1 MKWIELRRAGTR
13 LHTRGEVP
21 PYGYGVTDEAPQ
33 RRRDAPDHAIDGP
46 HDVPPDPSG
55 GPEPARPSVP
65 LTAPR
70 DGTPRP
76 VETAEEL
83 AEVVARLA
91 AGSGPV
97 AVDAER
103 ASGYRYTQRAYLVQ
117 LRREGAGTVLLD
129 PMPLE
134 DLRTLDAALADT
146 EWVLHAASQ
155 DLACLAELGLKPR
168 RLFDTELAAR
178 LAGFERVGL
187 AALTEQLLGY
197 SLEKH
202 HSAADWSTRPLPESW
217 LTYAALDVELLT
229 DLRDHLADELE
240 RQGKAAWAAEE
251 FAALVAGAD
260 RPPRTR
266 PDPWRRTSGIHRVR
280 GARAQS
286 RVRALWYARDGVA
299 ARRDSAPGRV
309 LPDSAIIAAAE
320 LDPKDERTLLG
331 LPGFGGR
338 SVRRLAR
345 VWLDALD
352 GARALADDELPVNQP
367 VEGPPPPHRWAERDP
382 VAAARLQRCR
392 QVVIATA
399 EAHTLPPENLISP
412 DFIRRLAWSPP
423 EEIAPQT
430 VGETLR
436 GFGARDWQVGL
447 IADALAKALPDP
459 TA

>member
-1 MKWIELRRAGTR
+1 M
-13 LHTRGEVP
+13 
-21 PYGYGVTDEAPQ
+21 
-33 RRRDAPDHAIDGP
+33 
-46 HDVPPDPSG
+46 PPDPIEPG
-55 GPEPARPSVP
+55 GPVP

-70 DGTPRP
+70 EGTPRP

-83 AEVVARLA
+83 AEVVARMA
-91 AGSGPV
+91 AGTGPV

-117 LRREGAGTVLLD
+117 LRRTGAGTVLID
-129 PMPLE
+129 PMPLD
-134 DLRTLDAALADT
+134 DLRTLDAALADS

-155 DLACLAELGLKPR
+155 DLACLAEVGMKPR

-197 SLEKH
+197 TLEKH

-217 LTYAALDVELLT
+217 LTYAALDVEMLT
-229 DLRDHLADELE
+229 DLRDHLAGELD
-240 RQGKAAWAAEE
+240 RQGKTAWAAEE
-251 FAALVAGAD
+251 FAALVASAD
-260 RPPRTR
+260 RAPRQR
-266 PDPWRRTSGIHRVR
+266 PDPWRRTSGIHKVR

-320 LDPKDERTLLG
+320 LDPKDERSLLA
-331 LPGFGGR
+331 LAGFGGR

-345 VWLDALD
+345 IWLDALD
-352 GARALADDELPVNQP
+352 EARALPDDELPVNQP
-367 VEGPPPPHRWAERDP
+367 VDGPPPPHRWAERDP
-382 VAAARLQRCR
+382 IAAARLARCR
-392 QVVIATA
+392 QVVIGTA

-412 DFIRRLAWSPP
+412 DFVRRLAWSPP
-423 EEIAPQT
+423 EDVNPQT
-430 VGETLR
+430 VADTLR
-436 GFGARDWQVGL
+436 GFGARNWQVGL
-447 IADALAKALPDP
+447 IADGVAAVLPDP
-459 TA
+459 PPAP

>member
-1 MKWIELRRAGTR
+1 M
-13 LHTRGEVP
+13 
-21 PYGYGVTDEAPQ
+21 TDETPL
-33 RRRDAPDHAIDGP
+33 RRRDTPEPAGDGP
-46 HDVPPDPSG
+46 HEVPPDPSSG
-55 GPEPARPSVP
+55 GSEAVP

-70 DGTPRP
+70 DGTPAP
-76 VETAEEL
+76 VETSAEL

-91 AGSGPV
+91 AGTGPV

-117 LRREGAGTVLLD
+117 LRRAGSGTVLLD
-129 PMPLE
+129 PLPLD
-134 DLRTLDAALADT
+134 DLRTLDTALADT

-155 DLACLAELGLKPR
+155 DLPCLAELGMKPR

-187 AALTEQLLGY
+187 AALTESLLGF

-229 DLRDHLADELE
+229 DLRDLLATELD

-260 RPPRTR
+260 RPPRVR
-266 PDPWRRTSGIHRVR
+266 ADPWRRTSGIHRVR
-280 GARAQS
+280 GARAQG

-309 LPDSAIIAAAE
+309 LPDSAIVAAAE
-320 LDPKDERTLLG
+320 ADPKDERTLLAI
-331 LPGFGGR
+331 PGFGGR
-338 SVRRLAR
+338 SVRRLAKI
-345 VWLDALD
+345 WLDALD
-352 GARALADDELPVNQP
+352 QARALPDDALPVNQP

-382 VAAARLQRCR
+382 IAAARLARCR
-392 QVVIATA
+392 AVVVGTA
-399 EAHTLPPENLISP
+399 ETHRLPPENLISP
-412 DFIRRLAWSPP
+412 DYIRRLAWSPP
-423 EEIAPQT
+423 DDVSAQT
-430 VGETLR
+430 VSDTLR
-436 GFGARDWQVGL
+436 GFGARNWQVSL
-447 IADALAKALPDP
+447 IANQLAAVLPSPLTD
-459 TA
+459 